1 VCSRTDKAGE
11 RWSLSRSRNGLAAMG
26 PFGRHSRA
34 SPEFTDGSEIGSQK
48 ASAAFVARAQ
58 IRIVLTVP
66 GLPHQDWRGGEKCG
80 SSVVCRQGAPATF
93 RKGSTETA
101 FGRFDV
107 PKRFASAKDEVAWI
121 MLRYCGATLE
131 GSPEICRRSLASDAL
146 ARAAAHGRGS
156 TTRASRSAQAAPLR
170 IPRCYAKRPGNSR
183 YRAEK

>member
-1 VCSRTDKAGE
+1 MTGSVGVQSYRQGWREVVLVAQP
-11 RWSLSRSRNGLAAMG
+11 NGLAAMG

-93 RKGSTETA
+93 RKGSTEPIVGSLNCIPGLDA
-101 FGRFDV
+101 PPELQFRHQQEVLKEGIGRDRQLNPFAAAGECS
-107 PKRFASAKDEVAWI
+107 ASA
-121 MLRYCGATLE
+121 
-131 GSPEICRRSLASDAL
+131 
-146 ARAAAHGRGS
+146 
-156 TTRASRSAQAAPLR
+156 
-170 IPRCYAKRPGNSR
+170 
-183 YRAEK
+183 